1 MPPNRCQA
9 ITKTG
14 TPCGWR
20 GPVRDTPEGP
30 RCPAHDLSRRD
41 EFLAQAQA
49 GSERAAIVRGALA
62 INPLS
67 LADWPLPHGRGPV
80 TADECD
86 TVASWAVLAV
96 ATKKIDPKVSR
107 EIAVMINAKLRAQ
120 KEGKLAERVRE
131 LSTLLARLQASAPKK
146 ER

>member
-1 MPPNRCQA
+1 MSENCEA
-9 ITKTG
+9 ITSTG
-14 TPCGWR
+14 SPCGWR
-20 GPVRDTPEGP
+20 GPVHDTPDGP
-30 RCPAHDLSRRD
+30 RCPNHDPSRRA
-41 EFLAQAQA
+41 ELRAQAQA
-49 GSERAAIVRGALA
+49 GGRARGGPA

-96 ATKKIDPKVSR
+96 ATGKLDPKVSR
-107 EIAVMINAKLRAQ
+107 EIAVMINAKLRAS

-131 LSTLLARLQASAPKK
+131 LETLLAKLQASSPKK
-146 ER
+146 R

>member
-1 MPPNRCQA
+1 MPPKRCEA
-9 ITKTG
+9 ITKMG
-14 TPCGWR
+14 APCGWR
-20 GPVRDTPEGP
+20 GPVHDTPDGA
-30 RCPAHDLSRRD
+30 RCPNHDPSRRD
-41 EFLAQAQA
+41 ELREQAHVGA
-49 GSERAAIVRGALA
+49 ARSAIVRGGLA

-96 ATKKIDPKVSR
+96 ATGKLDPKVSR

-131 LSTLLARLQASAPKK
+131 LETLLARLQASAPKK
-146 ER
+146 E

>member
-1 MPPNRCQA
+1 M
-9 ITKTG
+9 
-14 TPCGWR
+14 
-20 GPVRDTPEGP
+20 
-30 RCPAHDLSRRD
+30 HDPSRRD
-41 EFLAQAQA
+41 ELRAQAQA
-49 GSERAAIVRGALA
+49 GGARSAIVRGSPA

-96 ATKKIDPKVSR
+96 ATKQIDPKVSR

-131 LSTLLARLQASAPKK
+131 LEALLARLQASAPKNKK